1 MKYEPQW
8 LGEILFGLIMVLT
21 FTLGADMIVAEG
33 PMATRELLQDVL
45 GCIFAWSLIDAMNFV
60 MIRLFE
66 RSRSARLIEAVQVA
80 PNDAQGLAII
90 QNELE
95 PKLQAFSS
103 KEERTSLY
111 RDVFRTVKAV
121 AVPKTRIEMEEI
133 GGALVTFLLV
143 MLTAVP
149 ALGPFLFI
157 GDRYVAL
164 RVSNGLLLGM
174 LYSRRLLL
182 GPCGENEPVV
192 DGPGR
197 HADRRR
203 HGGCRQNLRRMIS
216 VRRFTCRSH
225 IHPFFRCVLFNT
237 CLPGPTSFNLDI

>member
-1 MKYEPQW
+1 MRIIRSFIERFLEPADW

-33 PMATRELLQDVL
+33 PTATRELLQDIL

-60 MIRLFE
+60 MNRMFE
-66 RSRSARLIEAVQVA
+66 RSRSARLIEAVQIA
-80 PNDAQGLAII
+80 PNDEQGLAII

-95 PKLQAFSS
+95 PDLEAFSS

-143 MLTAVP
+143 MLTTVP

-174 LYSRRLLL
+174 LFLVGYFWAREAKTNPWWTAL
-182 GPCGENEPVV
+182 VV
-192 DGPGR
+192 MLIGAAMVGV
-197 HADRRR
+197 AKIF
-203 HGGCRQNLRRMIS
+203 GG
-216 VRRFTCRSH
+216 
-225 IHPFFRCVLFNT
+225 
-237 CLPGPTSFNLDI
+237 